1 MEDTPKLLRIR
12 KSECPDMWI
21 RIPRHRMAKN
31 HGQTC
36 QVYDTEGERILIPD
50 KKRCTVEHTMA
61 ARDHM
66 HRITAW
72 DGLAE
77 KWTEYENEV
86 LWSEQNLKPSE
97 RPQLV
102 ARLV

>member
-1 MEDTPKLLRIR
+1 MPGLR
-12 KSECPDMWI
+12 
-21 RIPRHRMAKN
+21 H
-31 HGQTC
+31 
-36 QVYDTEGERILIPD
+36 EGERILIPD
-50 KKRCTVEHTMA
+50 MKRCTVEQTMA

-72 DGLAE
+72 EGLAE